1 MKTFGRILVIVL
13 AFAIM
18 MGITYSVVNASAAS
32 NNAPAFQRGGDGF
45 APPDGARPEFRGE
58 GRGDDGSGSGFG
70 IMFGLIKNTVIV
82 AIIVALIALPRNL
95 LQQRRRAVPVRIE

>member
-1 MKTFGRILVIVL
+1 MKTLGRILIIIV

-18 MGITYSVVNASAAS
+18 MGITYSVVNASRSS
-32 NNAPAFQRGGDGF
+32 NNVLAFQRGGDRF
-45 APPDGARPEFRGE
+45 TPPDGARPEFRGE
-58 GRGDDGSGSGFG
+58 GRGDDGGGSGFG

-82 AIIVALIALPRNL
+82 AIIVALIAFPKNL